1 VAAASIAQVHNATLA
16 DSKSVIVKVQRPGIK
31 EQILND
37 IEIITTV
44 ARLMDKYIP
53 ESRFFN
59 PTGIV
64 QEFSRTIRKELDFTQ
79 EARNCARFAR
89 NFEGVSTVC
98 IPRVYDEYLTERV
111 LVMERISGASVDD
124 ATAIDGMGIERS
136 VLSKSIV
143 DAYLKMILEDGFFHA
158 DPHPGNIFI
167 MEDGR
172 VCFMDFGIIGR
183 VSDETKETLAATF
196 VALLKKDYDSLV
208 DNYIQLGYLPE
219 DADVD
224 AFRREFKADLVDLLE
239 PIYGAAI
246 SEINLAEYLDAVLKL
261 AQRHRLTLPTDL
273 LLINKTLML
282 LDGLV
287 RDLDPRFNF
296 IEAAEPYAQKLLRE
310 KMSPGRVVDRISREI
325 ADVGDFI
332 LTLPKQTRLVMNK
345 LLRNDLMLKHSI
357 SGLDKLI
364 KDMDRSSNRIAFA
377 VVLGAIILSSAIMH
391 ATGTG
396 PMIYGLSALGVIT
409 FAGAV
414 ILGIWLLIS
423 IIRSGRL

>member
-1 VAAASIAQVHNATLA
+1 
-16 DSKSVIVKVQRPGIK
+16 
-31 EQILND
+31 
-37 IEIITTV
+37 
-44 ARLMDKYIP
+44 
-53 ESRFFN
+53 
-59 PTGIV
+59 
-64 QEFSRTIRKELDFTQ
+64 
-79 EARNCARFAR
+79 
-89 NFEGVSTVC
+89 
-98 IPRVYDEYLTERV
+98 
-111 LVMERISGASVDD
+111 
-124 ATAIDGMGIERS
+124 
-136 VLSKSIV
+136 
-143 DAYLKMILEDGFFHA
+143 
-158 DPHPGNIFI
+158 
-167 MEDGR
+167 
-172 VCFMDFGIIGR
+172 MDFGIVGR

-196 VALLKKDYDSLV
+196 ISLLKKDYDALV

-239 PIYGAAI
+239 PVYGAAI

-287 RDLDPRFNF
+287 RDLDPKFNF
-296 IEAAEPYAQKLLRE
+296 IEAAEPYAHKLLRE
-310 KMSPGRVVDRISREI
+310 KLSPGRVVDRISREI

-332 LTLPKQTRLVMNK
+332 LTLPKQTRRVMNK

-364 KDMDRSSNRIAFA
+364 KDMDRSSNRVAFA

-396 PMIYGLSALGVIT
+396 PKIYGLSALGMIT

-414 ILGIWLLIS
+414 FLGIWLLIS